1 MAAEEVAVVV
11 SFLISS
17 LLLIALGAGG
27 IAVIVAT
34 REKVRGSG
42 ADRGDCDE
50 TWEQTLAEYKNLRD
64 RGVLSE
70 DEYRR
75 IRTFVDPSARTP
87 LTNADE
93 PSASP
98 AERTTPEDWR
108 N

>member
-1 MAAEEVAVVV
+1 MV
-11 SFLISS
+11 SFLLSS
-17 LLLIALGAGG
+17 FLLIALVAGG

-34 REKVRGSG
+34 REKSRGGG
-42 ADRGDCDE
+42 ADHGDCDE
-50 TWEQTLAEYKNLRD
+50 TWEQTLDEYKNLRD

-75 IRTFVDPSARTP
+75 IKTFVDPSARTSA
-87 LTNADE
+87 TNANE
-93 PSASP
+93 PSAIS

>member
-1 MAAEEVAVVV
+1 MV

-17 LLLIALGAGG
+17 LLLIALVAGG
-27 IAVIVAT
+27 IAAIVAT
-34 REKVRGSG
+34 REKVRSPG
-42 ADRGDCDE
+42 AGRGDCDE
-50 TWEQTLAEYKNLRD
+50 TWEQTLTEYKNLRD

-75 IRTFVDPSARTP
+75 IKTFVDPSARTT
-87 LTNADE
+87 LTNTDE
-93 PSASP
+93 PSAFP

>member
-1 MAAEEVAVVV
+1 MV
-11 SFLISS
+11 SFLLSS
-17 LLLIALGAGG
+17 FLLIALVAGG

-34 REKVRGSG
+34 REKSRGGG
-42 ADRGDCDE
+42 ADHGVCDE

-75 IRTFVDPSARTP
+75 IKTFVDPSARTSP
-87 LTNADE
+87 TNENE
-93 PSASP
+93 PSAIS